1 MRQQN
6 SAAAE
11 LKMQLE
17 KVGTGFKLDQEGC
30 SMHPRESDRLR
41 PGASVW
47 VWVVQLGK
55 ELVCER
61 TLSVVAADGPVRR
74 YPYVSTLQM
83 S

>member
-1 MRQQN
+1 
-6 SAAAE
+6 
-11 LKMQLE
+11 
-17 KVGTGFKLDQEGC
+17 
-30 SMHPRESDRLR
+30 MHPRESDRLR
-41 PGASVW
+41 PGAPVW